1 MSIIFTSLKFYKM
14 NTSNKISN
22 IELFSH
28 LKWLFNILFKNEYG
42 RTVIAVVLTSIATHF
57 FNYRNIAS
65 IDKLNIFDKSIDVKV
80 EALNKL
86 RVRETDKFNNIKNA
100 TTRYYKIEF
109 AIFELLDIK
118 YNKIPSIRGRCKNE
132 EDLIREINT
141 TENYIKDLMI
151 NGELP
156 TEI

>member
-1 MSIIFTSLKFYKM
+1 M
-14 NTSNKISN
+14 NTNNKISDT
-22 IELFSH
+22 ELSH

-42 RTVIAVVLTSIATHF
+42 RTVTAIILTSVVTHF
-57 FNYRNIAS
+57 YNHKNS
-65 IDKLNIFDKSIDVKV
+65 ISNDKLSMFDKSIDIKV

-86 RVRETDKFNNIKNA
+86 RVREADKFTNIKNA

-118 YNKIPSIRGRCKNE
+118 YNKIPSIRGRYKDE
-132 EDLIREINT
+132 EHLIREINT

-151 NGELP
+151 SSELP